1 MSKSPDSAAGPGGPQ
16 PGPLVPGRVDW
27 AALFRRTTPEGALQE
42 IATRLGDG
50 PEARSALEAW
60 RAARLEMERDQSV
73 LEIRTREL
81 ALLQDLGRTATE
93 ATTPGDLFRRAAHL
107 LHRGVGAD
115 AVVTVR
121 AFEAAPRVEAFVA
134 RPIARAHLEAI
145 AVRACEAA
153 GCRLEAMPDIE
164 IDLLDGFDDSRR
176 TRAHLR
182 SDDLEV
188 LPIPRK
194 GKRVASLGVL
204 LPKRDEASL
213 RVVYGAINQ
222 LALHLDRIL
231 TVREAEQ
238 DRFRSIVD
246 SMSQAVFLMDPGLR
260 VLQANPAAS
269 RMLEELDRGRRDSD
283 AMASVGD
290 LDVRALAARVLR
302 GSGTL
307 EEGEARLH
315 DGRILT
321 VTLSAVT
328 GPDSTIEGVVLV
340 IADVTERRRLQEQLA
355 RTEKLSSL
363 GQMISGIAH
372 ELNNPLA
379 SVLGYSQLVRA
390 ASRDA
395 QLNRRLAVIHDEARR
410 CQRIVRDLLS
420 FARRHEPERK
430 PLSLNEVTSS
440 VLRLVGYQL
449 RVDNIEVST
458 EFDPDLPPIL
468 GDSHELQQGILNL
481 VTNAQHA
488 IREAGRSG
496 AIRFT
501 TGRLRDGGVT
511 LAVAD
516 DGPGIPEQHL
526 SKIFDPFF
534 TTKKA
539 GSGTGLGLSIVYGII
554 TSHGGTIELA
564 SPPGG
569 GARFTITLPCGA
581 REQTVA
587 GAQRTAEVSTPSRRG
602 TILVVDDEESVAQL
616 ISEALAADGH
626 RVVECNHIPE
636 ALHSVS
642 RESFDVVLV
651 DLRMPGMDAEAFRA
665 EIERRRPGLGKRVLL
680 ITGDTVSSEPEELA
694 RRMQLRV
701 LHKPFDIDD
710 LREAVRDALG

>member
-1 MSKSPDSAAGPGGPQ
+1 MSKSPDSAAGPGGPRSAA
-16 PGPLVPGRVDW
+16 PVPDRVDW
-27 AALFRRTTPEGALQE
+27 AALFRRTTPEDALQE
-42 IATRLGDG
+42 IAARLGDG
-50 PEARSALEAW
+50 PEALSALDAW
-60 RAARLEMERDQSV
+60 RAARRELERDQRV
-73 LEIRTREL
+73 LEARTREL

-93 ATTPGDLFRRAAHL
+93 ATTPADLFRRAAHL
-107 LHRGVGAD
+107 LHRGVEAD
-115 AVVTVR
+115 AVVTVH
-121 AFEAAPRVEAFVA
+121 AFEAEPRVEAFVA
-134 RPIARAHLEAI
+134 RPISRDHLEAI
-145 AVRACEAA
+145 AARACEAA
-153 GCRLEAMPDIE
+153 GCRLETMPSVE
-164 IDLLDGFDDSRR
+164 VDLLDGFDESRR
-176 TRAHLR
+176 TRAHLP
-182 SDDLEV
+182 SDDLAV

-204 LPKRDEASL
+204 LPNRDEARL

-222 LALHLDRIL
+222 LSLHLDRIL

-246 SMSQAVFLMDPGLR
+246 SMSQAVFLTDSGLR
-260 VLQANPAAS
+260 VLQANPSAA
-269 RMLEELDRGRRDSD
+269 RMLDELDRGRRDRD
-283 AMASVGD
+283 ALASIGD
-290 LDVRALAARVLR
+290 LDVRALAARVLG
-302 GSGTL
+302 GSGRL
-307 EEGEARLH
+307 EEAEARLS
-315 DGRILT
+315 DGRFLT

-328 GPDSTIEGVVLV
+328 GPGPRIEGVVLV

-379 SVLGYSQLVRA
+379 AVLGYSQLVRA
-390 ASRDA
+390 ASEDA

-410 CQRIVRDLLS
+410 CQRIVRELLS

-430 PLSLNEVTSS
+430 PLSLNEVAGS

-458 EFDPDLPPIL
+458 DFDPDLPPVL
-468 GDSHELQQGILNL
+468 GDPHELQQGILNL

-496 AIRFT
+496 TIRFS
-501 TGRLRDGGVT
+501 TGRSRDGGVT

-516 DGPGIPEQHL
+516 DGPGIPEQHQ

-554 TSHGGTIELA
+554 TSHGGTIELES
-564 SPPGG
+564 SPAG

-581 REQTVA
+581 RGSTVA
-587 GAQRTAEVSTPSRRG
+587 GAERAPEPSAPSRRG

-626 RVVECNHIPE
+626 RVVECNRIPE

-651 DLRMPGMDAEAFRA
+651 DLRMPGMDAEAFRD
-665 EIERRRPGLGKRVLL
+665 ELERRRPGLGKRVLL

-694 RRMQLRV
+694 RRMELRV